1 VSKQTVL
8 ITGATGYIGS
18 ALTQYLH
25 QHHGTS
31 LRLKALV
38 RSTSLRHHLDS
49 LPIDWIYGDLLHPA
63 SLWDATEGVD
73 VVFHCAA
80 LVSFHQK
87 DYRRLYRANVIGTR
101 NLVNA
106 CLKNH
111 VKRLVH
117 VSSTAAIGSNG
128 LRASELSTEQ
138 TPFHAWQ
145 HQIGYMLS
153 KYLSEFEVWRGVA
166 EGLDSVIVNPS
177 VVLGD
182 LEERLHSASEFIAD
196 LFRGIIPFVPN
207 GATGFVDIRDVVFA
221 IEQAWK
227 HGKTGERYIISSE
240 NLSYRALAERI
251 SRFRGAR
258 SRDIADL
265 PPTLGFIIGGICD
278 VLAFFSNFRSAITF
292 DTMRL
297 SEKTLR
303 YDNRKSI
310 EQLGLRYR
318 SLDETIERILHRRN
332 LLR

>member
-1 VSKQTVL
+1 VSKETVL

-18 ALTQYLH
+18 ALARRLH
-25 QHHGTS
+25 QAYGTS
-31 LRLKALV
+31 LRLKALAR
-38 RSTSLRHHLDS
+38 RSSSRGYLGS
-49 LPIDWIYGDLLHPA
+49 LPIEWVYGDLLNPA

-73 VVFHCAA
+73 VVFHCAG

-87 DYRRLYRANVIGTR
+87 DYRRLYRANVVGTR
-101 NLVNA
+101 HVVNA
-106 CLKNH
+106 CLKNR

-117 VSSTAAIGSNG
+117 VSSTAAIGSSG
-128 LRASELSTEQ
+128 LSASELSTEQ

-278 VLAFFSNFRSAITF
+278 VLAFFSNFRPAITF

>member
-1 VSKQTVL
+1 VSKETVL

-18 ALTQYLH
+18 ALARRLH
-25 QHHGTS
+25 QAYGTS
-31 LRLKALV
+31 LRLKALAR
-38 RSTSLRHHLDS
+38 RSSSRGYLGS
-49 LPIDWIYGDLLHPA
+49 LPIEWVYGDLLNPA

-73 VVFHCAA
+73 VVFHCAG

-87 DYRRLYRANVIGTR
+87 DYRRLYRANVVGTR
-101 NLVNA
+101 HVVNA
-106 CLKNH
+106 CLKNR

-117 VSSTAAIGSNG
+117 VSSTAAIGSSG
-128 LRASELSTEQ
+128 LSASEFSTEQ
-138 TPFHAWQ
+138 TPFQAWQ

-153 KYLSEFEVWRGVA
+153 KYLSEFEVLRGVA

-182 LEERLHSASEFIAD
+182 LEERLHSASELIAD
-196 LFRGIIPFVPN
+196 LFRGKIPFVPT
-207 GATGFVDIRDVVFA
+207 GGTGFVDIGDVALA
-221 IEQAWK
+221 IERAWQ

-251 SRFRGAR
+251 AQFRGAR
-258 SRDIADL
+258 SRSVVDL
-265 PPTLGFIIGGICD
+265 PLALGFTIGAMCD
-278 VLAFFSNFRSAITF
+278 ALAFVSNFRSTITF
-292 DTMRL
+292 DTIRL

-303 YDNRKSI
+303 YDHRKSI

-318 SLDETIERILHRRN
+318 SLDETIERILHRRR

>member
-1 VSKQTVL
+1 VSKETVL

-18 ALTQYLH
+18 ALARRLH
-25 QHHGTS
+25 QAYGTS
-31 LRLKALV
+31 LRLKALAR
-38 RSTSLRHHLDS
+38 RSSSRGYLGS
-49 LPIDWIYGDLLHPA
+49 LPIEWVYGDLLNPA

-73 VVFHCAA
+73 VVFHCAG

-153 KYLSEFEVWRGVA
+153 KYLSEFEVLRGVA

-182 LEERLHSASEFIAD
+182 LEERRHSASELIAD
-196 LFRGIIPFVPN
+196 LFRGKIPFVPN
-207 GATGFVDIRDVVFA
+207 GRNRLCGYWRCGALA
-221 IEQAWK
+221 IERAWQ

-251 SRFRGAR
+251 AQLSWRTVSTVSSTFRLR
-258 SRDIADL
+258 SASS
-265 PPTLGFIIGGICD
+265 IGGYVRRACLCLQLSLYD
-278 VLAFFSNFRSAITF
+278 YLRHHTPFRKNAP
-292 DTMRL
+292 
-297 SEKTLR
+297 LR
-303 YDNRKSI
+303 PSQIY
-310 EQLGLRYR
+310 
-318 SLDETIERILHRRN
+318 
-332 LLR
+332 